1 MTCEVRASKHF
12 DKGFHLAKTGLGMAP
27 SKEEAAAEEAAAL
40 QLFLSLGLD
49 DTTAK

>member
-1 MTCEVRASKHF
+1 
-12 DKGFHLAKTGLGMAP
+12 MAP